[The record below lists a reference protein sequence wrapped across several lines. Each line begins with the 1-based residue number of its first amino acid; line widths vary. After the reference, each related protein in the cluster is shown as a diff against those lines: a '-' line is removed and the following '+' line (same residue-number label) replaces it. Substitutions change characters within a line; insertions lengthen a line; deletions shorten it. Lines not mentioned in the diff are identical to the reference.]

1 MLAKCVNSVCSAQFR
16 FLHQGK
22 LFEVEIQYARTPT
35 GKVQVER
42 YWLCDQCAE
51 QVTLWFDKCE
61 GLVVH
66 SPAGREKVRGL
77 SSGRSVAEISQ
88 VRIRPL
94 DINLAAG
101 RGFTGNPKVRR
112 QAA

>member
-22 LFEVEIQYARTPT
+22 LFEVES
-35 GKVQVER
+35 